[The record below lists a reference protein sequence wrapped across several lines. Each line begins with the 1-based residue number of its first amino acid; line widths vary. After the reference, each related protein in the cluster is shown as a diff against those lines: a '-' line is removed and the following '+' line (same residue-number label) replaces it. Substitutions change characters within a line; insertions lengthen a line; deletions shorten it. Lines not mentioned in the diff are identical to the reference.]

1 MTERKWTKGPWVVDT
16 PIGEDLPWVNAE
28 CNHTLDENGVEQYM
42 SVSGSCGMANA
53 RLIAAAPEL
62 YEALEDLFKELTL
75 GDFELPSSLK
85 PEIAQA
91 AKALA
96 KARGEK

>member
-1 MTERKWTKGPWVVDT
+1 MSDTKWTPGPWVAAATSDLMLWVAR
-16 PIGEDLPWVNAE
+16 GEPDGEIIAQLDSVNPYDA
-28 CNHTLDENGVEQYM
+28 H
-42 SVSGSCGMANA
+42 
-53 RLIAAAPEL
+53 LIAAAPDL

-75 GDFELPSSLK
+75 GDFDLPSSLK

-96 KARGEK
+96 KARGEA